1 MAMSFGCKLVRGA
14 AKVGE
19 ATLRCRSRES
29 DAEEM
34 ERGGRAKNV
43 EENESRSKSG
53 WNFAAV
59 SRLWGLA
66 THQRKDRPLA
76 KLKIAHDLG
85 GLMLGIQRQER
96 AQFSRFQ
103 LGIRIMSSDQSGG

>member
-1 MAMSFGCKLVRGA
+1 
-14 AKVGE
+14 
-19 ATLRCRSRES
+19 
-29 DAEEM
+29 M

-66 THQRKDRPLA
+66 AHQRKDRPLA

-85 GLMLGIQRQER
+85 GLNAWNSTTRKSAILSLPVG
-96 AQFSRFQ
+96 
-103 LGIRIMSSDQSGG
+103 D